1 MLQHFETKYRSVNAN
16 LKNQLK
22 QINNYIKRY
31 NGGEAIDIDDSPD
44 LSSKIKFNPTIDFVN
59 PDPDPEIKKIAS
71 LSENVVV
78 TAGTNTNA
86 MTKEKHGCIRYHNR
100 GSSES
105 KCLTFCEGAY
115 GLMVTPE
122 YLLVGNY
129 NGSITFVQH
138 GNTELENTEVMHS
151 GMIF

>member
-1 MLQHFETKYRSVNAN
+1 MNG
-16 LKNQLK
+16 
-22 QINNYIKRY
+22 YIKRY
-31 NGGEAIDIDDSPD
+31 NAGEAIDIDDSPD
-44 LSSKIKFNPTIDFVN
+44 MPTKNKFIPIIDFVN

-78 TAGTNTNA
+78 TAGTISDAT
-86 MTKEKHGCIRYHNR
+86 TKERHARIRYHSR

-105 KCLTFCEGAY
+105 KSLTFREGAY
-115 GLMVTPE
+115 GLMVTSE

-138 GNTELENTEVMHS
+138 GHTELENSEVMHN